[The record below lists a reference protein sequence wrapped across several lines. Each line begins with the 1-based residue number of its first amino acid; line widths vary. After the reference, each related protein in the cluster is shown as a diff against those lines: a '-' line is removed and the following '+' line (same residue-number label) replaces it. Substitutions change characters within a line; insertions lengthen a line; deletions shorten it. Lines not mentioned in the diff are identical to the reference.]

1 MEQQHLDLA
10 SGLSHATSS
19 HFVARDKISSLYH
32 LTAFPSSSVLFRVSN
47 QNNTYLRSPKLLLQ
61 FVALV
66 QSTLQA
72 SKMFNQALTILLQ
85 LSLFSLVMAEET
97 LTAASHGNAWK
108 YGSGG
113 GIVGLIVLVLDVIAF
128 STSLIF
134 LSYIFVLRH
143 LREPKLILLP
153 RSRNPKVWPPTPQ
166 QAPLVSPRLPLPNC
180 WPDHLLLLRT
190 NCC

>member
-1 MEQQHLDLA
+1 M
-10 SGLSHATSS
+10 G
-19 HFVARDKISSLYH
+19 
-32 LTAFPSSSVLFRVSN
+32 
-47 QNNTYLRSPKLLLQ
+47 TYLRSPKLLLQ
-61 FVALV
+61 SVALV

-128 STSLIF
+128 IEILKSAAHPSTS
-134 LSYIFVLRH
+134 S
-143 LREPKLILLP
+143 
-153 RSRNPKVWPPTPQ
+153 SG
-166 QAPLVSPRLPLPNC
+166 VSSSSSSQL
-180 WPDHLLLLRT
+180 
-190 NCC
+190 

>member
-1 MEQQHLDLA
+1 M
-10 SGLSHATSS
+10 G
-19 HFVARDKISSLYH
+19 
-32 LTAFPSSSVLFRVSN
+32 RVSN

-128 STSLIF
+128 IEILKSGRPPLNKLLWCLLVFLFPIVGLIIYF
-134 LSYIFVLRH
+134 FFGRTAASGGSY
-143 LREPKLILLP
+143 EPI
-153 RSRNPKVWPPTPQ
+153 V
-166 QAPLVSPRLPLPNC
+166 
-180 WPDHLLLLRT
+180 
-190 NCC
+190 